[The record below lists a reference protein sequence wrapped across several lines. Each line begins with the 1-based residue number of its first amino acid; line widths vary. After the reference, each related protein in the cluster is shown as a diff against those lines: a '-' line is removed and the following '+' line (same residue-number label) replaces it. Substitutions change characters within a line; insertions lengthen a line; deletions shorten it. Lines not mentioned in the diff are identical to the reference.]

1 MQAQLGPGAAPIGIG
16 IGSSEPAK
24 QWGAERFSA
33 LLALLR
39 HAGWTRAVLLG
50 GAAEAGLAAEI
61 AGRAGPPAPTLA
73 IGWPLQ
79 EVAALLA
86 QSAFYVGND
95 TGTANIAAAVGTRCF
110 VLFGATPPFDHSAR
124 IVPIVPASGVDR
136 VHGMTRIAPEDAM
149 RAIAAVQNAMRAE
162 MIQA

>member
-1 MQAQLGPGAAPIGIG
+1 M
-16 IGSSEPAK
+16 
-24 QWGAERFSA
+24 
-33 LLALLR
+33 
-39 HAGWTRAVLLG
+39 
-50 GAAEAGLAAEI
+50 
-61 AGRAGPPAPTLA
+61 
-73 IGWPLQ
+73 
-79 EVAALLA
+79 AALLA